1 MFLKK
6 AYNRVTTLIEQRG
19 GECAVMRAYVLVEA
33 TVRGAKVASE
43 KILALELADTKIVA
57 ADIVTGPTDVIVRL
71 ESHDLEALGH
81 AIAAIQQVE
90 GAYMIAVKRTSLLFG
105 IVYGA
110 LLFKEQD
117 LGRHLAAGVLM
128 VAGVFLIAV

>member
-1 MFLKK
+1 MIPTIRIRGYSFLGGRRLRPGPCSLFLKK

-90 GAYMIAVKRTSLLFG
+90 GVNRTTTCLAITLW
-105 IVYGA
+105 
-110 LLFKEQD
+110 Q
-117 LGRHLAAGVLM
+117 GRVP
-128 VAGVFLIAV
+128 